1 MVYGSTKWKKV
12 NEEKLVIK
20 NSVDDIIDSIFNELN
35 INNLESISN
44 KKFSNIKDDLDKIK
58 NFILNN
64 SNENSVLRRL
74 DDNLNNNEDEIITQ
88 KINDNSGSIFGKVLN
103 LSENTLH
110 YIQNFDNNQ
119 YLNDY
124 INNFNKSFNKFTKYV
139 KKITVKI

>member
-1 MVYGSTKWKKV
+1 MKMK
-12 NEEKLVIK
+12 
-20 NSVDDIIDSIFNELN
+20 
-35 INNLESISN
+35 
-44 KKFSNIKDDLDKIK
+44 
-58 NFILNN
+58 
-64 SNENSVLRRL
+64 
-74 DDNLNNNEDEIITQ
+74 ITQ